1 MNKHWSGMALVCILI
16 FISGCHEA
24 DKVLY
29 PISQVSEELN
39 ATSTHFSL
47 PIEGLPFS
55 DIHFKHRSL
64 VLEKKF

>member
-1 MNKHWSGMALVCILI
+1 MNRLCSRMAPACILI
-16 FISGCHEA
+16 FTAGCHEA

-55 DIHFKHRSL
+55 NIHFKRRSL

>member
-1 MNKHWSGMALVCILI
+1 MNKLWYKVAPTCILI
-16 FISGCHEA
+16 FIAGCHEA

-47 PIEGLPFS
+47 PIGDLPFS
-55 DIHFKHRSL
+55 DIHFKHHSL